1 MEKYEKQCHKCKR
14 VLPASMFYKRNESAD
29 GLQEWCKDCKA
40 ESAKR
45 NYKRNQA
52 LKNKIKNDLEI
63 KIKNKLE
70 GQLRAELKKEVRSE
84 MRAELRIKR
93 GRKPSSFFG
102 KMFKFFS
109 KKRNSTFK
117 IPLNNVVSI
126 EHKKDKLVVVY
137 KK

>member
-14 VLPASMFYKRNESAD
+14 VLPASMFYKRKESAD
-29 GLQEWCKDCKA
+29 GLQEWC
-40 ESAKR
+40 
-45 NYKRNQA
+45 
-52 LKNKIKNDLEI
+52 
-63 KIKNKLE
+63 
-70 GQLRAELKKEVRSE
+70 
-84 MRAELRIKR
+84 KR